1 MVRGKQGIGR
11 WVWTRAGCLLAAVWL
26 SLELMGGAAVLAR
39 AEQPVPQAAPA
50 AQQMEAGQA
59 ESPAKQAQAAAAG
72 QPGDETYAIL
82 AGGGRIRAEREYAVP
97 EQPTVYLTFDDGPS
111 KYTEQVLDIL
121 QQEEIKA
128 TFFVVGQLV
137 PDRKAVVSRIAR
149 EGHAIGNHTYN
160 HVYSELYGSFKG
172 FWSQAVKTDHVLEE
186 VLGEKPFL
194 LRAPGGT
201 ATNFD
206 AFYFYYLEQAGYTIV
221 DWNVDSRDATRQG
234 VPAEEII
241 ATVKKS
247 PLKHQLTVLMH
258 DGAGHGETVKALP
271 EIIAYYKEQGYAF
284 AALDRNVKPE
294 QFSLA
299 RSKWAR
305 SYSPDSFASS
315 TALVAASGLERQEK
329 AQQAEQERLLAEQTL
344 RAQEEAAAALAALAK
359 QRAEEVPLSV
369 ALDPASTWMLA
380 PGSYSF
386 AHGRFAVPLRGLAE
400 RMGTR
405 VAWDEAKRTAT
416 VRSGLLTVEIDPVRR
431 TITETRPG
439 RTPTVRYLADVS
451 LTDGEIRIPLRY
463 GVGLLGSRVES
474 YELNPSD
481 RRVQVA
487 SKSGKHTAILYPFDS
502 WTLV

>member
-1 MVRGKQGIGR
+1 MFKGKQGRGR
-11 WVWTRAGCLLAAVWL
+11 WGWKRVGGFLAAVCL
-26 SLELMGGAAVLAR
+26 FMELASPAVYPAR
-39 AEQPVPQAAPA
+39 AESASQEAPSAPA
-50 AQQMEAGQA
+50 AQAVQAPSDEQADRSSEEA
-59 ESPAKQAQAAAAG
+59 
-72 QPGDETYAIL
+72 YALL
-82 AGGGRIRAEREYAVP
+82 AGGSRIRAEREYTVP
-97 EQPTVYLTFDDGPS
+97 DQPTVYLTFDDGPS

-121 QQEEIKA
+121 REEGIKA

-137 PDRKAVVSRIAR
+137 PDRKAVLSRVAR

-160 HVYSELYGSFKG
+160 HVYSELYSSFKG
-172 FWSQAVKTDHVLEE
+172 FWSQAVKTDEVLEE

-206 AFYFYYLEQAGYTIV
+206 AFYFYYLEQAGYTVV
-221 DWNVDSRDATRQG
+221 DWNVDSRDAIRQG

-284 AALDRNVKPE
+284 AALDRSVKPE
-294 QFSLA
+294 QFTLT

-305 SYSPDSFASS
+305 SYSPNSFAAS
-315 TALVAASGLERQEK
+315 TALAAASGLERQEK
-329 AQQAEQERLLAEQTL
+329 NRQAEQERLLAQQSL
-344 RAQEEAAAALAALAK
+344 RAQEEAAAALAALAR

-369 ALDPASTWMLA
+369 ALEPGSTWMLA

-400 RMGTR
+400 RLGAH
-405 VAWDEAKRTAT
+405 VAWDETKRIAT
-416 VRSGLLTVEIDPVRR
+416 VRSGLLTVEVDPVQR

-439 RTPTVRYLADVS
+439 HAPTIRYLSDVS

-463 GVGLLGSRVES
+463 GAGLLGSRVES
-474 YELNPSD
+474 YQLDPSD
-481 RRVQVA
+481 RRVQLA
-487 SKSGKHTAILYPFDS
+487 SVSGKPTAILHPFDS
-502 WTLV
+502 WPLV

>member
-1 MVRGKQGIGR
+1 MFKGKQGIGQR
-11 WVWTRAGCLLAAVWL
+11 GWKRVGGLLAAVWL
-26 SLELMGGAAVLAR
+26 LLELMGGAAGLTH
-39 AEQPVPQAAPA
+39 AEQAAPQPPSTV
-50 AQQMEAGQA
+50 QQAEAG
-59 ESPAKQAQAAAAG
+59 PA
-72 QPGDETYAIL
+72 GDEAYAIL
-82 AGGGRIRAEREYAVP
+82 AGGSRIRAERVYAVP

-121 QQEEIKA
+121 KQEEIKA

-137 PDRKAVVSRIAR
+137 PDRKEVVARIAR
-149 EGHAIGNHTYN
+149 EGHAVGNHTYN

-172 FWSQAVKTDHVLEE
+172 FWSQAVKTDGVLEE
-186 VLGEKPFL
+186 ILGEKPFL

-221 DWNVDSRDATRQG
+221 DWNVDSRDAIRQG

-284 AALDRNVKPE
+284 AALDRSVKPE
-294 QFSLA
+294 QFSLS

-305 SYSPDSFASS
+305 SYSPDSFATSK
-315 TALVAASGLERQEK
+315 AMVYASGLERQEK
-329 AQQAEQERLLAEQTL
+329 AHQAEQERLLAEQTL
-344 RAQEEAAAALAALAK
+344 RAQEEAAAALAALAR

-369 ALDPASTWMLA
+369 TLEAGRAWMIA
-380 PGSYSF
+380 PGSYTF
-386 AHGRFAVPLRGLAE
+386 THGRFAVPLRGLAE
-400 RMGTR
+400 QLGAH
-405 VAWDEAKRTAT
+405 VAWDEAKRIAT
-416 VRSGLLTVEIDPVRR
+416 VRTGLLSAEIDPVRR

-439 RTPTVRYLADVS
+439 HPPAVHFLADVS
-451 LTDGEIRIPLRY
+451 LADGEIRIPLRY
-463 GVGLLGSRVES
+463 GAGLLGSRVDGYS
-474 YELNPSD
+474 LDPSD
-481 RRVQVA
+481 RSVQLTFQ
-487 SKSGKHTAILYPFDS
+487 SGRPTAILHPFDS
-502 WTLV
+502 WLRMT

>member
-1 MVRGKQGIGR
+1 MFKGKQGRGR
-11 WVWTRAGCLLAAVWL
+11 WGWKRVGGFLAAVCL
-26 SLELMGGAAVLAR
+26 FMELASPAVYTAR
-39 AEQPVPQAAPA
+39 AESASQETPAAPA
-50 AQQMEAGQA
+50 AKAMLADRSSEEA
-59 ESPAKQAQAAAAG
+59 
-72 QPGDETYAIL
+72 YALL
-82 AGGGRIRAEREYAVP
+82 AGGSRIRTEREYTVP
-97 EQPTVYLTFDDGPS
+97 DQPTVYLTFDDGPS

-121 QQEEIKA
+121 REEEIKA

-172 FWSQAVKTDHVLEE
+172 FWSQTVKTDDVLEE

-206 AFYFYYLEQAGYTIV
+206 AFYFYYLEQAGYTVV
-221 DWNVDSRDATRQG
+221 DWNVDSRDAIRQG

-271 EIIAYYKEQGYAF
+271 EIIAYYKQQGYAF
-284 AALDRNVKPE
+284 AALDRSVKPE
-294 QFSLA
+294 QFALA

-305 SYSPDSFASS
+305 SYSPDSFAAS

-329 AQQAEQERLLAEQTL
+329 NQQAEQERLLAQQSL
-344 RAQEEAAAALAALAK
+344 RAQEEAAAALAALAR

-369 ALDPASTWMLA
+369 ALEPGSTWMLE

-400 RMGTR
+400 RLGAH
-405 VAWDEAKRTAT
+405 VSWDETQRTAT
-416 VRSGLLTVEIDPVRR
+416 VRSGLLTVEVDPVQR

-439 RTPTVRYLADVS
+439 HAPAVRYLADVS

-463 GVGLLGSRVES
+463 GAGLLGSSVQS
-474 YELNPSD
+474 YSLDPSD
-481 RRVQVA
+481 RNVQLA
-487 SKSGKHTAILYPFDS
+487 SKSGRHIAILHPFDS
-502 WTLV
+502 WSLV

>member
-1 MVRGKQGIGR
+1 MFKGKRGRGR
-11 WVWTRAGCLLAAVWL
+11 WGWKRVGGFLAAVCL
-26 SLELMGGAAVLAR
+26 FMELASPAVYTAR
-39 AEQPVPQAAPA
+39 AESASQETPAAPA
-50 AQQMEAGQA
+50 AKAMLADRSSEEA
-59 ESPAKQAQAAAAG
+59 
-72 QPGDETYAIL
+72 YALL
-82 AGGGRIRAEREYAVP
+82 AGGSRIRTEREYTVP
-97 EQPTVYLTFDDGPS
+97 DQPTVYLTFDDGPS

-121 QQEEIKA
+121 REEEIKA

-172 FWSQAVKTDHVLEE
+172 FWSQAVKTDDVLEE
-186 VLGEKPFL
+186 ALGEKPFL

-206 AFYFYYLEQAGYTIV
+206 AFYFYYLEQAGYTVV
-221 DWNVDSRDATRQG
+221 DWNVDSRDAIRQG

-271 EIIAYYKEQGYAF
+271 EIIAYYKQQGYAF
-284 AALDRNVKPE
+284 AALDRSVKPE
-294 QFSLA
+294 QFALA

-305 SYSPDSFASS
+305 SYSPDSFAAS

-329 AQQAEQERLLAEQTL
+329 NQQAEQERLLAQQSL
-344 RAQEEAAAALAALAK
+344 RAQEEAAAALAALAR

-369 ALDPASTWMLA
+369 ALGPGSTWLLE

-400 RMGTR
+400 RLGAH
-405 VAWDEAKRTAT
+405 VSWDETQRTAT
-416 VRSGLLTVEIDPVRR
+416 VRSGLLTVEVDPVQR

-439 RTPTVRYLADVS
+439 HAPVVRYLADVS

-463 GVGLLGSRVES
+463 GAGLLGSRVEN
-474 YELNPSD
+474 YQLDPSD
-481 RRVQVA
+481 RNVQLA
-487 SKSGKHTAILYPFDS
+487 SKSGRHIAILHPFDS
-502 WTLV
+502 WSLV

>member
-1 MVRGKQGIGR
+1 MFKGKQGRGR
-11 WVWTRAGCLLAAVWL
+11 WGWKRVGGLLAAVCL
-26 SLELMGGAAVLAR
+26 LLELAGPAAYTARAESAPQKETAAQAAQAQQTLSERDNEEVYAVLA
-39 AEQPVPQAAPA
+39 
-50 AQQMEAGQA
+50 
-59 ESPAKQAQAAAAG
+59 
-72 QPGDETYAIL
+72 
-82 AGGGRIRAEREYAVP
+82 GGNRIRTEREYTVP

-121 QQEEIKA
+121 REEEIKA

-172 FWSQAVKTDHVLEE
+172 FWSQAVKTDNVLEE
-186 VLGEKPFL
+186 ILGEKPFL

-206 AFYFYYLEQAGYTIV
+206 AFYFYYLEQVGYTVV

-234 VPAEEII
+234 VPAEEIV
-241 ATVKKS
+241 AAVKKS

-284 AALDRNVKPE
+284 AALDRSVKPE

-305 SYSPDSFASS
+305 SYSPDSFAAS

-329 AQQAEQERLLAEQTL
+329 NQQAEQERLLAQQSL
-344 RAQEEAAAALAALAK
+344 RAQEEAAAALAALAR
-359 QRAEEVPLSV
+359 QRAEEVPLTV
-369 ALDPASTWMLA
+369 ALEPRSTWTLA

-400 RMGTR
+400 RLGAQ
-405 VAWDEAKRTAT
+405 VAWDETKRIAT
-416 VRSGLLTVEIDPVRR
+416 VRSGLLSVEVDPVQR
-431 TITETRPG
+431 TITEIRPG
-439 RTPTVRYLADVS
+439 HAPAVRYLADVS

-463 GVGLLGSRVES
+463 GAGLLGSSIQS
-474 YELNPSD
+474 YSLDPSD
-481 RRVQVA
+481 RNVQLA
-487 SKSGKHTAILYPFDS
+487 SKSGRPTAILHPFDS
-502 WTLV
+502 WPLV